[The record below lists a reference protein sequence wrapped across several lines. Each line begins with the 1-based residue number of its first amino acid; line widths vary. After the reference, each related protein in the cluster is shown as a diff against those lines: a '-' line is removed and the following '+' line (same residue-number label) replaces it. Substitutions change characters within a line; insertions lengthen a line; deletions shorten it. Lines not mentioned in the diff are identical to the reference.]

1 MMLMVKISSDTL
13 KLINKLSKKKKER
26 VDAIVRRHVAAC
38 QKNGFD
44 PENLD
49 RVYIEAIEMIDL
61 EVRFPDPVVEEVRDW
76 EPARHY
82 DQYISPKA
90 A

>member
-1 MMLMVKISSDTL
+1 MKVSNDTL
-13 KLINKLSKKKKER
+13 NFMNKLSKDRRAR
-26 VDAIVRRHVAAC
+26 VEAIVRRHVAAC
-38 QKNGFD
+38 YRNGFP

-49 RVYIEAIEMIDL
+49 RVYIEAL
-61 EVRFPDPVVEEVRDW
+61 EVINMEDKFPEVVEAAPRDW
-76 EPARHY
+76 EPLRHY

>member
-1 MMLMVKISSDTL
+1 MLMVKISSDTL
-13 KLINKLSKKKKER
+13 KMINKLPKKKKEK

-38 QKNGFD
+38 QRNGFD

-61 EVRFPDPVVEEVRDW
+61 EVTFPESDAAESRDW

>member
-1 MMLMVKISSDTL
+1 MKLSNDTL
-13 KLINKLSKKKKER
+13 KAVTKLPKEKR
-26 VDAIVRRHVAAC
+26 EKVEAVVRRHVAAC
-38 QKNGFD
+38 YKNGFP

-49 RVYIEAIEMIDL
+49 RVYIEAIEIVEL
-61 EVRFPDPVVEEVRDW
+61 ESLYPEPVVEEVRDW

>member
-1 MMLMVKISSDTL
+1 MVKISSDTL
-13 KLINKLSKKKKER
+13 KLINKLTKKKKER

-61 EVRFPDPVVEEVRDW
+61 EVKFPDPVVEEVRDW

>member
-38 QKNGFD
+38 QRNGFD

-61 EVRFPDPVVEEVRDW
+61 EVKFPDPVVEEVRDW

>member
-1 MMLMVKISSDTL
+1 MVKISSDTL
-13 KLINKLSKKKKER
+13 KMINKLPKKKKEK

-38 QKNGFD
+38 QRNGFD

-49 RVYIEAIEMIDL
+49 RVYIEAVEMIDL
-61 EVRFPDPVVEEVRDW
+61 EVKFPEPSAEESRDW

>member
-1 MMLMVKISSDTL
+1 MVKISSDTL
-13 KLINKLSKKKKER
+13 KMINKLPKKKKEK
-26 VDAIVRRHVAAC
+26 VDVIVRRHVAAC
-38 QKNGFD
+38 QRNGFD

-61 EVRFPDPVVEEVRDW
+61 EVRFPEPDAEESRDW

>member
-1 MMLMVKISSDTL
+1 MLLVKISNDTL
-13 KLINKLSKKKKER
+13 KMINKLPKKKKEK

-38 QKNGFD
+38 QRNGFD

-49 RVYIEAIEMIDL
+49 RVYIEAIEMIDI
-61 EVRFPDPVVEEVRDW
+61 EVRFPEPDAEESRDW

>member
-1 MMLMVKISSDTL
+1 MVKISSDTL
-13 KLINKLSKKKKER
+13 KMINKLSKKKKER

-61 EVRFPDPVVEEVRDW
+61 EVKFPDPVVEEVRDW

>member
-1 MMLMVKISSDTL
+1 VKISSDTL
-13 KLINKLSKKKKER
+13 KMINKLPKKKKEK

-38 QKNGFD
+38 QRNGFD

-49 RVYIEAIEMIDL
+49 RVYIEAIEMIDI
-61 EVRFPDPVVEEVRDW
+61 EVRFPEPDAEESRDW

>member
-1 MMLMVKISSDTL
+1 MLMVKISSDTL
-13 KLINKLSKKKKER
+13 KMINKLPKRKKEK

-38 QKNGFD
+38 QRNGFD

-61 EVRFPDPVVEEVRDW
+61 EVKFPDSDSEESRDW

>member
-1 MMLMVKISSDTL
+1 MVKISSDTL
-13 KLINKLSKKKKER
+13 KLINKLTKKKKEK

-38 QKNGFD
+38 QRNGFD

-61 EVRFPDPVVEEVRDW
+61 EVKFQDSDAEESRDW

>member
-1 MMLMVKISSDTL
+1 MKISNDTL
-13 KLINKLSKKKKER
+13 KLINKLSKEKRDKVEA
-26 VDAIVRRHVAAC
+26 VVRRHVSAC
-38 QKNGFD
+38 YKNGFP

-49 RVYIEAIEMIDL
+49 RVYIEAVEIVDL
-61 EVRFPDPVVEEVRDW
+61 EMLHPEPVVEEVRDW

>member
-1 MMLMVKISSDTL
+1 MKLLNETL
-13 KLINKLSKKKKER
+13 KLVGKLPQEKREK
-26 VDAIVRRHVAAC
+26 VNAIVRRHTAAC
-38 QKNGFD
+38 YKNGFP

-49 RVYIEAIEMIDL
+49 RVYIEAIELVDL
-61 EVRFPDPVVEEVRDW
+61 EARHPEPVVEEIRDW

>member
-1 MMLMVKISSDTL
+1 MLMVKISSDTL
-13 KLINKLSKKKKER
+13 KMINKLPKKKKEK

-38 QKNGFD
+38 QRNGFD

-61 EVRFPDPVVEEVRDW
+61 EVRFPESDAEESRDW